1 MNMSSQNPLSYG
13 KSALMPQEEMLEI
26 KKDKKQLTIGVPKEV
41 LFQENRVALVP
52 GAVNLLVENGHKVII
67 EKDAGKAAKFS
78 DKEYSDAGANIVY
91 SNEEV
96 FKADIIIKVAPLSKE
111 EIEMIKPRQT
121 IFSALH
127 YMVQDKEYFKKLSN
141 KKVTAFSSDWI
152 KDNSGNFPVLRSLS
166 EIVGNA
172 CVFIAAEYLRNNQ
185 FGQAAMFGSIPGVT
199 PTEVIII
206 GAGTVGNY
214 AAKTAKS
221 FGAQIKVFD
230 NSIYRLRRIQAELND
245 KCFTSIIQPEVMKG
259 ALATADVVIGAV
271 HSKKGRTPFLI
282 TEEMVSSMKEGSVI
296 IDVSIDQGGCFETSE
311 VTTHSKPV
319 FIKHGV
325 THYCVPNIPSMF
337 PHTASYALSNFFAPL
352 MIKMGD
358 EGGIESLIKMNQGIR
373 SGAYMFNGI
382 ITSKIIADNFDM
394 PYRDLDLLI
403 AAFH

>member
-1 MNMSSQNPLSYG
+1 MSSQNPLSY
-13 KSALMPQEEMLEI
+13 KMSALMPQEEMLEI
-26 KKDKKQLTIGVPKEV
+26 KKDKKQLVIGVPKEV

-52 GAVNLLVENGHKVII
+52 GAVNLLVENGHTVIV

-78 DKEYSDAGANIVY
+78 DKKYSDAGANIVY

-111 EIEMIKPRQT
+111 EIDMIKPRQT

-127 YMVQDKEYFKKLSN
+127 YMVQDKEYFKKLSA

-172 CVFIAAEYLRNNQ
+172 CVFIAAEYLKDNQ

-221 FGAQIKVFD
+221 FGAQIKIFD
-230 NSIYRLRRIQAELND
+230 NSVYRLRRIQSELND
-245 KCFTSIIQPEVMKG
+245 KCFTSIIQPEVMKR
-259 ALATADVVIGAV
+259 ALSTADVVIGAV
-271 HSKKGRTPFLI
+271 HSKKGRTPCLV
-282 TEEMVSSMKEGSVI
+282 TEKMVSSMKEGSVI

-337 PHTASYALSNFFAPL
+337 PHTASYTLSNFFAPL
-352 MIKMGD
+352 IIKMGE
-358 EGGIESLIKMNQGIR
+358 EGGIKNLIKTNQGIR
-373 SGAYMFNGI
+373 NGAYLFNGI
-382 ITSKIIADNFDM
+382 VTNKVVADHFDM